1 VGGLLDGDCLGFS
14 PRRHILQDCV
24 GPASIVPQ
32 QVNGRHCQ
40 HFGFPQVRKRMA
52 CFLLDHCGEPVYSA
66 PAEGME

>member
-1 VGGLLDGDCLGFS
+1 VVCLMLTTQGSLLDGTF
-14 PRRHILQDCV
+14 LQDCV

-52 CFLLDHCGEPVYSA
+52 CFLLDHCGEPGYSA